1 MSVPM
6 SPILLII
13 ILVLLFGV
21 GGGSLYTGGWGA
33 GPIGHGGSLI
43 GIILVVILVLVLLG
57 RF

>member
-1 MSVPM
+1 MSL
-6 SPILLII
+6 LLILV
-13 ILVLLFGV
+13 ILILLFGV

-43 GIILVVILVLVLLG
+43 GIILVVVLVLVLLG